1 MSATVKLKKPSLINN
16 TSNNGG
22 AMSKDD
28 VQNNKSQNIFPH
40 VDESERTSGITRYR
54 KVFLKKEDGVL
65 TGAKFFIDRLSLA
78 GDYFRLKEGT
88 DSDVQSDAVGYDDW
102 AGSGEITEALS
113 GGASKSITAQ
123 YDTNDGVYDGS
134 KIALVDWDYLVS
146 GAPTLEYL
154 DVESAVFGISGDVS
168 DDCSSL
174 TGWTNLDS
182 ANGNTTQETFEGCE
196 TFKFTVTSAGANE
209 KAEVTRDVGTI
220 GSTYT
225 IEVRTYF
232 DLIGTT
238 GNDDYFLLTVDNG
251 EGQLSVKFATNG
263 LFVYD
268 GSSYSEAGTDVVDS
282 DTWVVWRFEVD
293 FTTPA
298 SAVVDVYRDGTLV
311 ESDMDCSDTT
321 TSNDGDIILSQHGGT
336 TNNVLSYVDCIE
348 LADGTPESTG
358 KCYIYC
364 DTAVISD
371 HSVKTRGVV
380 IGTEN
385 ENFDL
390 DEKTLVIKID
400 GGTEQTIAFSGDG
413 KSASEVVDAIN
424 TVLSGGIAYIYD
436 TTKVAIRTDSYYTD
450 GSIHVLAAS
459 TADDI
464 LGLDNSIHYG
474 TDGTVVA
481 TVIDLDTIESSQSD
495 LEVNST
501 SGTFNDS
508 TYPIE
513 MFDKGTV
520 TDDWTVTFSSATE
533 FGVSGTLTGDVGSG
547 DITEDFMP
555 ANWGSYYFKIP
566 KEGCGGTWAPGDTM
580 TFKTTN
586 SAKGVWA
593 KEVVPENTEAYF
605 GNRVSFTLDGETA

>member
-1 MSATVKLKKPSLINN
+1 MSATVKLKKPKIIND
-16 TSNNGG
+16 TASSGG
-22 AMSKDD
+22 AMSKND

-65 TGAKFFIDRLSLA
+65 TNAKFFIDRLSLA

-123 YDTNDGVYDGS
+123 YDANDGVYDGS

-146 GAPTLEYL
+146 GAPTIEYL
-154 DVESAVFGISGDVS
+154 DVESAVFGISGDIS

-174 TGWTNLDS
+174 EGWTNLDS
-182 ANGNTTQETFEGCE
+182 ANGDTTQETFEGSE
-196 TFKFTVTSAGANE
+196 TFKFTVTSAGANQ
-209 KAEVTRDVGTI
+209 KAEVSRDVGTI
-220 GSTYT
+220 GSIYT
-225 IEVRTYF
+225 VEIRTYF
-232 DLIGTT
+232 DLVGTT
-238 GNDDYFLLTVDNG
+238 GNDDYFLLIFDNG
-251 EGQLSVKFATNG
+251 DGQLRARFATNG
-263 LFVYD
+263 LFIYN
-268 GSSYSEAGTDVVDS
+268 GASYNEAGTDVVDS
-282 DTWVVWRFEVD
+282 DTWTVWRFEVD

-298 SAVVDVYRDGTLV
+298 SATVDIYKDGALV
-311 ESDMDCSDTT
+311 ASGVDCSDTT
-321 TSNDGDIILSQHGGT
+321 TSNDGQITLSQHGGT
-336 TNNVLSYVDCIE
+336 INNVLSYVNCIE
-348 LADGTPESTG
+348 IADGIPGEGG

-371 HSVKTRGVV
+371 HSVKTNGVV
-380 IGTEN
+380 IGTED
-385 ENFDL
+385 ENFDI
-390 DEKTLVIKID
+390 DEKTLVIKVD
-400 GGTEQTIAFSGDG
+400 GGTEQTITFSGDG

-424 TVLSGGIAYIYD
+424 AGLSGGTAYVYD
-436 TTKVAIRTDSYYTD
+436 TTKVAIRTDSYYTT
-450 GSIHVLAAS
+450 GSIHVVSAS
-459 TADDI
+459 TADDL

-474 TDGTVVA
+474 TDGTVVS

-501 SGTFNDS
+501 NGTFNDS

-513 MFDKGTV
+513 TFDKGTV
-520 TDDWTVTFSSATE
+520 TDDWTVTFSNATE

-547 DITEDFMP
+547 EITEDFSP

-566 KEGCGGTWAPGDTM
+566 KEGWGGTWAQGDSM
-580 TFKTTN
+580 TFETVN
-586 SAKGVWA
+586 SAKGIWA
-593 KEVVPENTEAYF
+593 KEMVPENTEAYF